1 LERAIGRRHGR
12 SRSTVATLAQGED
25 AAILATDAGCT
36 IPPQGLPPVHA
47 ESKVGSAEFMAHY
60 SELKAASESPSPSR
74 AQPDTI
80 NALNN
85 LLSLENK
92 VLPLFI
98 RRYRPWVRRSC
109 EPQPW

>member
-1 LERAIGRRHGR
+1 MLKG
-12 SRSTVATLAQGED
+12 
-25 AAILATDAGCT
+25 
-36 IPPQGLPPVHA
+36 
-47 ESKVGSAEFMAHY
+47 KVGSAEFMAHY

-98 RRYRPWVRRSC
+98 RRYRPWGRRSC